1 MNQKKDA
8 IMKNPYKELSP
19 YLESDASRF
28 KGRTLEIEEMY
39 ESFDR
44 NEYLVCHADSG
55 EGKSSIIEAGLIP
68 KMKENNYFPIRVIF
82 NSDEHYKKN
91 NVDFDEVICGIIE
104 KEIELLGEN
113 KSFAVSV
120 VYPHRLTNSD
130 ELEPFE
136 WEKELIRNNAWL
148 RLRYNRLT
156 IDNLL
161 YTPVLIFDQFEEVFT
176 NPQSQEWTDKFFAW
190 LQELSTDLCPQRI
203 VKEIEK
209 HISEND
215 FPEISTKKYFKA
227 IFSLRSEY
235 VGKLDYWGLQRH
247 YIPMLKNN
255 RYLLRPLTIKGAKEV
270 ITQQDGYDGLNAV
283 ADDIVDMLRKLQRG
297 KNYVTNNASELPCIP
312 ALLLSIVCSKAF
324 EMTPEERSSFI
335 QNLAAEKDEE
345 KELAIY
351 AMIADFYD
359 KAVSKCG
366 IPSGDMAIIEDVLV
380 NNEGNRQRVSS
391 HADAL
396 KAIGFSNK
404 YLKKLEKSRLIRV
417 IPEYNRDE
425 DCVEL
430 VHDALCP
437 VILKNKEQRRA
448 FEEQA
453 KAEII
458 QKKVAIERKKNRR
471 YTNLICL
478 VVGFVAILLTIFTTW
493 SSSTGIKTCLT
504 SISHDGIWTYKDLE
518 QFNYLALADS
528 SIIDD
533 KDLSGGMT
541 LRNNLAIKR
550 VYYNLDSIGL
560 KVENCE
566 NLQEI
571 ILGDDV
577 NKANIEIDASCK
589 SLKRIHIGENVSG
602 LTFSINVDVDSL
614 VFEVSPQNSN
624 YKWGYCFFTDDTK
637 ATNRGVLWDARD
649 GHIVYMFLHD
659 DYEVPTRG
667 SFPEDF
673 MMLHVDSP
681 IVYESKTF
689 KNTAVDISK
698 SYAYSGSSIKSY
710 SIKEG
715 NDTIGFG
722 AFYGCEDLKSIYG
735 FPIRIGWM
743 AFSGCKELE
752 NIQFDSVIDI
762 GPLAFHNCLSL
773 KKINLSCSN
782 DEPDIV
788 DGIIMGQVAFDNCWN
803 LRSVKFPKVLY
814 LTINQWQALPIIH
827 RSAIFNNCLKLEE
840 VYLPDTIMVFNTLDN
855 TIGEDAGCISTLF
868 INCPNISKVYISPH
882 SLFRIDPVSKI
893 VFYKD
898 IPVICNMAENAEWVE
913 EDSLHYYKDGI
924 LFTTVN
930 NEAVHIPRSSIGHF
944 HNWKK
949 FMGTDYYSDDDQLFL
964 FPDTSQSVVFLPY
977 VMEYRQHVGMS
988 FPFSTNVKEIHTP
1001 FAEPRMWAKG
1011 REPNVCDWSDIVLYV
1026 PWGTMSV
1033 YEKDYRFRDFQEI
1046 REDSVWLRMYM
1057 TLHYAFDNLLSK
1069 PWKLILLFVMMLP
1082 IIGMSRKHIKM
1093 EKERHNITLKF
1104 RDALFTSSC
1113 FLFAFYASLFL
1124 LMFYIDYH
1132 IISLF

>member
-1 MNQKKDA
+1 
-8 IMKNPYKELSP
+8 MKNPYKELSP

-28 KGRTLEIEEMY
+28 KGRTMEIEEMY
-39 ESFDR
+39 ESLDR

-55 EGKSSIIEAGLIP
+55 EGKSSIIEAGLVP
-68 KMKENNYFPIRVIF
+68 KMKTNGYFPIRIIF
-82 NSDEHYKKN
+82 NSDEHFKN
-91 NVDFDEVICGIIE
+91 TNVDFDEVICGIIE
-104 KEIELLGEN
+104 REIGKLGEN
-113 KSFAVSV
+113 KSFAVRV

-130 ELEPFE
+130 ELDPFE
-136 WEKELIRNNAWL
+136 WEKELIHNNVWL
-148 RLRYNRLT
+148 KLRYTRLT

-209 HISEND
+209 HVSEND

-227 IFSLRSEY
+227 LFSLRSEY

-247 YIPMLKNN
+247 YIPLLKNN
-255 RYLLRPLTIKGAKEV
+255 RYLLRPLTVKGAKEV
-270 ITQQDGYDGLNAV
+270 ITQQEGYEGLNAI

-297 KNYVTNNASELPCIP
+297 KNYVASNASELPCIP
-312 ALLLSIVCSKAF
+312 ALLLSIVCSRAF
-324 EMTPEERSSFI
+324 NMTPKERSKFI
-335 QNLAAEKDEE
+335 QNLAAENDEE

-351 AMIADFYD
+351 VLIADFYD
-359 KAVSKCG
+359 KAVLECG

-404 YLKKLEKSRLIRV
+404 YLKKLERSRLIRV

-425 DCVEL
+425 DSVEL

-504 SISHDGIWTYKDLE
+504 SISHDGIWTYEDLE

-528 SIIDD
+528 IIIDD
-533 KDLSGGMT
+533 KDMSGRMT
-541 LRNNLAIKR
+541 LVNNLAIKK
-550 VYYNLDSIGL
+550 VYYNLDSITL
-560 KVENCE
+560 SVKKCE
-566 NLQEI
+566 NLREI
-571 ILGDDV
+571 SFGDDV
-577 NKANIEIDASCK
+577 HQASIDIDAACK
-589 SLKRIHIGENVSG
+589 SLTRIYIGKEVSQ
-602 LTFSINVDVDSL
+602 FSISIDAINLDSL
-614 VFEVSPQNSN
+614 IIDVSPQNNN
-624 YKWGYCFFTDDTK
+624 YKWDYCIMDDDKKTSK
-637 ATNRGVLWDARD
+637 KGFLWDKRD

-659 DYEVPTRG
+659 DYEVPTKG
-667 SFPEDF
+667 AFSEDF
-673 MMLHVDSP
+673 MMFHMDSP

-689 KNTAVDISK
+689 KNNAVDISK
-698 SYAYSGSSIKSY
+698 NHALSGSNIKSY

-715 NDTIGFG
+715 NDTIGWG

-735 FPIRIGWM
+735 FPRWINWM

-752 NIQFDSVIDI
+752 NIQFDSVGYI
-762 GPLAFHNCLSL
+762 GVFAFNNCRSL
-773 KKINLSCSN
+773 KDIDLTWPN
-782 DEPDIV
+782 EPDIV
-788 DGIIMGQVAFDNCWN
+788 GGIIMGQGAFSDCWS
-803 LRSVKFPKVLY
+803 LKSVKFPQVLY
-814 LTINQWQALPIIH
+814 LTINQWQNLPIIH
-827 RSAIFNNCLKLEE
+827 RSAIFRNCLKLEE

-855 TIGEDAGCISTLF
+855 TIKEDAGCISTLF

-882 SLFRIDPVSKI
+882 SLFRMDSVSKI

-913 EDSLHYYKDGI
+913 EDSLYYYKDGI

-930 NEAVHIPRSSIGHF
+930 NEAVHFPRSSIGHF

-949 FMGTDYYSDDDQLFL
+949 FMGTDYYSDDDQIYL

-977 VMEYRQHVGMS
+977 VMEYYSQRVGMS

-1001 FAEPRMWAKG
+1001 YAEPRMWANG
-1011 REPNVCDWSDIVLYV
+1011 ANPNVCAWSDIVLYV
-1026 PWGTMSV
+1026 PWGTKSI
-1033 YEKDYRFRDFQEI
+1033 YEKDYRFREFREI
-1046 REDSVWLRMYM
+1046 REDSIWWRMYL
-1057 TLHYAFDNLLSK
+1057 TLHYAFNKLLSK
-1069 PWKLILLFVMMLP
+1069 PWQLILLFIMMLP
-1082 IIGMSRKHIKM
+1082 IIRMSRKRIKM
-1093 EKERHNITLKF
+1093 EKDKHNNKLKY
-1104 RDALFTSSC
+1104 RDALFTSFC
-1113 FLFAFYASLFL
+1113 ILFAYYTVVTLVVFYTH
-1124 LMFYIDYH
+1124 YH
-1132 IISLF
+1132 IIY